1 MLSKPKTVLAALAAL
16 AVLAST
22 PWAAAQQTLQGDPE
36 RGRDLAVTCMGCHGI
51 PGYRNAYPSFR
62 VPKLGGQKAAYVVT
76 ALTAYREG
84 TRPHPT
90 MHAQASSLDD
100 QDIADIAAWVGQAG
114 TAADDV
120 DAQTSGL
127 PEAAVTCVACH
138 GTAGVNIVPPSPV
151 LSGQHRDYL
160 MHALRQYKEQAR
172 GMNVMNAMAA
182 GLTEAQMEQIT
193 TFYSSRDGLDTLGEE
208 Q

>member
-1 MLSKPKTVLAALAAL
+1 
-16 AVLAST
+16 
-22 PWAAAQQTLQGDPE
+22 
-36 RGRDLAVTCMGCHGI
+36 MGCHGI

-62 VPKLGGQKAAYVVT
+62 VPKLGGQKAAYVVM

-100 QDIADIAAWVGQAG
+100 QSIADIAAWVEQAG
-114 TAADDV
+114 TAADEV
-120 DAQTSGL
+120 DMQTAGL
-127 PEAAVTCVACH
+127 PEAAIACVACH
-138 GTAGVNIVPPSPV
+138 GTAGVNIVPPAPV
-151 LSGQHRDYL
+151 LSGQQQDYL
-160 MHALRQYKEQAR
+160 MHALRQYQEQAR

-193 TFYSSRDGLDTLGEE
+193 RFYSSRNGLDTLGEV